1 MADEPPLPDGWE
13 VVTYARGR
21 PNEYWYYNSVTN
33 KEVRVL
39 ERPTEPPPEGVEL
52 LRNEKNA
59 SGWTGISLVKN
70 KFYGRWFDVDSK
82 MTRSVPGVEGKTA
95 EEAAALLYDWIK
107 AGADWLE
114 PTQQRKYARNTK
126 PPPKKRAKTAE
137 AVAEDGDRQSQPMF
151 VPLPA
156 GSSVKNATM
165 AAFLAR
171 GMKPAP
177 RTADI
182 DPADM
187 AAFLALDGSGEVA

>member
-1 MADEPPLPDGWE
+1 MAR
-13 VVTYARGR
+13 AH
-21 PNEYWYYNSVTN
+21 
-33 KEVRVL
+33 
-39 ERPTEPPPEGVEL
+39 
-52 LRNEKNA
+52 
-59 SGWTGISLVKN
+59 
-70 KFYGRWFDVDSK
+70 
-82 MTRSVPGVEGKTA
+82 
-95 EEAAALLYDWIK
+95 AAAQVC
-107 AGADWLE
+107 AQHQTA
-114 PTQQRKYARNTK
+114 
-126 PPPKKRAKTAE
+126 PKKRAKTAE

>member
-1 MADEPPLPDGWE
+1 MAR
-13 VVTYARGR
+13 AH
-21 PNEYWYYNSVTN
+21 
-33 KEVRVL
+33 
-39 ERPTEPPPEGVEL
+39 
-52 LRNEKNA
+52 
-59 SGWTGISLVKN
+59 
-70 KFYGRWFDVDSK
+70 
-82 MTRSVPGVEGKTA
+82 
-95 EEAAALLYDWIK
+95 AAAQVL
-107 AGADWLE
+107 
-114 PTQQRKYARNTK
+114 YARNTK